1 MQKVISEKTVTIQSQ
16 EDIKLSAFLFEK
28 FAQTY
33 GIPTITIDQVRL
45 LLLELLASIHNNQFS
60 QEEEDFVSL
69 TFKLFEQGGLS
80 LKVVNKGQAFNPF
93 EQHIVGKNRF
103 ANDFKMDTLG
113 WHLAHKYMDI
123 CTYHRAVGYNIIYM
137 KKEQV

>member
-16 EDIKLSAFLFEK
+16 EDIKHSAFLFEE

-45 LLLELLASIHNNQFS
+45 LLLELLTSIHNNQFS
-60 QEEEDFVSL
+60 QEEDVLVAL

-80 LKVVNKGQAFNPF
+80 LKLVNKGDAFNPF
-93 EQHIVGKNRF
+93 EGYIVGKNHF

-113 WHLAHKYMDI
+113 GHLAHKYMDI
-123 CTYHRAVGYNIIYM
+123 CTYHRAIGYNIIYM
-137 KKEQV
+137 KKKQD